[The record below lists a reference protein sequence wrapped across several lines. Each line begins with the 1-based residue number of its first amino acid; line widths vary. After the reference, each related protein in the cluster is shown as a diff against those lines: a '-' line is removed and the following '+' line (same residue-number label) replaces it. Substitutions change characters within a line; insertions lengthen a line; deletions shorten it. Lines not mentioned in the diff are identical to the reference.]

1 MPRHIAEPPPGRDRT
16 ERNMNRT
23 FFFDTAR
30 LPAGWRRNVRVT
42 VRAGLICEV
51 ACGAAAAPED
61 LRLALALPGVP
72 NLHSHAFQRAM
83 AGLAERRGPRG
94 TDDFWSWREL
104 MYRFLERLDPDDL
117 QVIAT
122 YTYADLLEA
131 GFTSVGEFH
140 YLHRDPRGSLYQD
153 PAELALRHAAAADA
167 TGIGLTLLPVFYESS
182 QFGAVAPTAGQR
194 RFITD
199 LEEFERISA
208 RIRTAVPTSGARNVG
223 IAPHSLRA
231 VTAAHL
237 ARLLEQHPLGPVHI
251 HAAEQM
257 KEVEDCVA
265 FTGLRPVE
273 WLLRH
278 AHIDERWCLVH
289 ATHLTDAE
297 TTELAHSGAVAGL
310 CPVTEANLGDGIFPS
325 LAYAQAAGRWG
336 IGTDSHIRLDAAGE
350 LRQLEYA
357 QRLAHRA
364 RTVLARSDQPSS
376 GASLLEAAWR
386 GGAQALALPVG
397 AIASG
402 CRADFIGLDAQH
414 PDLTG
419 RTTDSAID
427 TWVFASGRS
436 LIKDVIAGGE
446 HVVEN
451 GRHQDRDRI
460 DAAYRRTLSRLLQTA

>member
-1 MPRHIAEPPPGRDRT
+1 
-16 ERNMNRT
+16 MNRT
-23 FFFDTAR
+23 FFFETAR
-30 LPAGWRRNVRVT
+30 LAAGWRRNVRVT

-61 LRLALALPGVP
+61 VRLSLALPGVP

-83 AGLAERRGPRG
+83 AGLAERRGPSG
-94 TDDFWSWREL
+94 TDDFWSWREV

-140 YLHRDPRGSLYQD
+140 YLHRDPHGGLYQD
-153 PAELALRHAAAADA
+153 PAELGLRHAAAADA

-182 QFGAVAPTAGQR
+182 QFGGATPTAGQR
-194 RFITD
+194 RFMTD
-199 LEEFERISA
+199 LEEFGRITERIRA
-208 RIRTAVPTSGARNVG
+208 AVPASGARNVG

-231 VTAAHL
+231 VTGPHL
-237 ARLLEQHPLGPVHI
+237 ARLLEHHPRGPVHI
-251 HAAEQM
+251 HAAEQT

-278 AHIDERWCLVH
+278 ANVDARWCLVH

-325 LAYAQAAGRWG
+325 LAYAHAAGRWG

-357 QRLAHRA
+357 QRLARRA
-364 RTVLARSDQPSS
+364 RNVLTRPDQPSC
-376 GASLLEAAWR
+376 GASLLEEALR

-397 AIASG
+397 TIASG
-402 CRADFIGLDAQH
+402 YRADFIGLDAEH
-414 PDLTG
+414 ADLTG

-427 TWVFASGRS
+427 TWVFAAGRS

-446 HVVEN
+446 RVVEN
-451 GRHQDRDRI
+451 GRHRDRDRI
-460 DAAYRRTLSRLLQTA
+460 NAAYRRTLNRLLQTA

>member
-1 MPRHIAEPPPGRDRT
+1 
-16 ERNMNRT
+16 MNRT
-23 FFFDTAR
+23 FFFDTAW
-30 LPAGWRRNVRVT
+30 LPAGWRRKVRVT
-42 VRAGLICEV
+42 VRGGLICEV
-51 ACGAAAAPED
+51 ACGAAAAPQD
-61 LRLALALPGVP
+61 VQLALALPGVP

-83 AGLAERRGPRG
+83 AGLAERRGPSG
-94 TDDFWSWREL
+94 TDDFWSWREV
-104 MYRFLERLDPDDL
+104 MYRFLERIDPDDL
-117 QVIAT
+117 EIIAA

-131 GFTSVGEFH
+131 GFTTVGEFH
-140 YLHRDPRGSLYQD
+140 YLHRDPHGVLYQD
-153 PAELALRHAAAADA
+153 PAELALRHAAAADT

-182 QFGAVAPTAGQR
+182 QFGGAAPTAGQR

-208 RIRTAVPTSGARNVG
+208 RIRAAVPVSDARNVG

-237 ARLLEQHPLGPVHI
+237 ARLLDGHPHGPVHI

-257 KEVEDCVA
+257 KEVEDCLA
-265 FTGLRPVE
+265 FTGMRPVQ

-278 AHIDERWCLVH
+278 AHLDARWCLVH
-289 ATHLTDAE
+289 ATHLTDPE
-297 TTELAHSGAVAGL
+297 IRELAGSGAVAGL

-325 LAYAQAAGRWG
+325 VAYAHAAGRWG
-336 IGTDSHIRLDAAGE
+336 VGTDSHIRLDAAGE

-357 QRLAHRA
+357 QRLTRRA
-364 RTVLARSDQPSS
+364 RNVLAHADQPSS
-376 GASLLEAAWR
+376 GASLLAEALR

-414 PDLTG
+414 PDLSG
-419 RTTDSAID
+419 RTADSAID

-446 HVVEN
+446 HVVEG
-451 GRHQDRDRI
+451 GRHRDRDRI
-460 DAAYRRTLSRLLQTA
+460 NAAYRRTVSRLLQTA